1 MKIWKKARKLIV
13 ESKKIISN
21 RVQSMNQST
30 TETKPKETTEFKNQ
44 SKAAEIKPKPQSMD
58 KEKKPEPA
66 TESKSQSIAKGTNPK
81 PATESNSQSKAEEKK
96 PEPAAK
102 SKNQSTAEETKP
114 EPATESKPQ
123 STAEE
128 TKPEPATESKP
139 QSAKET
145 KPEPATESKPQ
156 STAKETKPEPATET
170 KPEPAA
176 QSKNQPT
183 VAETKPLQKVQS
195 RKESKAQKTPKS
207 ISLETIKNELTDIDD
222 AVVKDYQTKE
232 GLVTVVYLSSLIDPM
247 ILHKAIILP
256 LVNDQGEVLS
266 SFDTMDGWN
275 KQKILMAIVN
285 GETVIFHHDK
295 EQYLLAQTF
304 SPPERAI
311 SSSENET
318 TVIGPQ
324 DSFTESLKTNLSLIK
339 RRIHQTGLKSKDYI
353 IGQETN
359 TKITIMYIEHLVNDE
374 NLKVILDRIEKLDYT
389 GYVDVVILKQL
400 LEDNPF
406 SPFPQYGTTSRPD
419 AVANSLLD
427 GRIVIAMENSQSVM
441 IAPSS
446 FIEMFNSPED
456 FYNRWT
462 TATLLRI
469 LRFTGFFITIMLTP
483 TYISALS
490 YHPGILPFEL
500 LIMTQ
505 ESRSK
510 VPFPPVIEVLFIE
523 LVIEILRE
531 AGSRMPT
538 KIGQTIGIVGGIVIG
553 TAAVEAGLIS
563 NTLIVLVAISALLS
577 FLMPNF
583 LMSNASRFVRYIFIL
598 AAGMFGLLG
607 QMLALAW
614 LFNHLLNLTSLGT
627 PYMSPVIP
635 RSWSDLK
642 DSVIRFPLIFLQQRT
657 AMSRSKREKK
667 PTK

>member
-1 MKIWKKARKLIV
+1 MKIWKKASKLIM

-21 RVQSMNQST
+21 QVQSMKQTT
-30 TETKPKETTEFKNQ
+30 TETKPKEATEIKNQ
-44 SKAAEIKPKPQSMD
+44 SKATETKPKA
-58 KEKKPEPA
+58 E
-66 TESKSQSIAKGTNPK
+66 T
-81 PATESNSQSKAEEKK
+81 QSKPK
-96 PEPAAK
+96 
-102 SKNQSTAEETKP
+102 STAEETKP
-114 EPATESKPQ
+114 EPAAQSKPESTAEETKPEAAAQSKPQ

-128 TKPEPATESKP
+128 TKPEPAA
-139 QSAKET
+139 Q
-145 KPEPATESKPQ
+145 SKPQ
-156 STAKETKPEPATET
+156 STSEETNSEPATQSKPKSTAEEK
-170 KPEPAA
+170 KPEQTA
-176 QSKNQPT
+176 QSKYQPIG
-183 VAETKPLQKVQS
+183 AETKPTQKVQS

-207 ISLETIKNELTDIDD
+207 ISLETIKNDLTDIDD

-311 SSSENET
+311 ASSENET

-324 DSFTESLKTNLSLIK
+324 DSFTEALKTNLSLIK

-359 TKITIMYIEHLVNDE
+359 TNITIMYIEHLVNDE
-374 NLKVILDRIEKLDYT
+374 NLKVIMERIDKLDYM

-406 SPFPQYGTTSRPD
+406 SPFPQYGATSRPD
-419 AVANSLLD
+419 AAANSLLD
-427 GRIVIAMENSQSVM
+427 GRIVIAMENSQTVM

-500 LIMTQ
+500 LIMTM
-505 ESRSK
+505 ESRSR

-523 LVIEILRE
+523 LIIEILKE

-553 TAAVEAGLIS
+553 TAAVEAGLVS

-627 PYMSPVIP
+627 PYMTPVIP

-642 DSVIRFPLIFLQQRT
+642 DSIIRFPLAFLQKRT
-657 AMSRSKREKK
+657 TMSRSKREKK